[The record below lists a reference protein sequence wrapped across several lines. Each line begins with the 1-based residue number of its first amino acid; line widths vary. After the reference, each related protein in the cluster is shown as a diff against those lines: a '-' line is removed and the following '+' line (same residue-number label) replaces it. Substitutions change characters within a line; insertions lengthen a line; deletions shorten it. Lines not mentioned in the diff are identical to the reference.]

1 MFRITRRGRGSGR
14 APALSVVRSADG
26 ARLEVREGRYGQGA
40 LYAYCD
46 VDDTLAAHTLLLTF
60 ADMRARVIYIH
71 DSLPLI
77 SERKFLDAFSGLG
90 PVLPDADSLPDAVAL
105 AVAVADA
112 DDSSPWRVSCG
123 VDGALLDVCRL
134 VDV

>member
-1 MFRITRRGRGSGR
+1 VFRITRRGRGSGR
-14 APALSVVRSADG
+14 APALSVVRAG
-26 ARLEVREGRYGQGA
+26 ARLEVCEGRYGQGA
-40 LYAYCD
+40 CYAYCD

-90 PVLPDADSLPDAVAL
+90 PVLPDADSLPDAL
-105 AVAVADA
+105 PDA
-112 DDSSPWRVSCG
+112 DGSSS
-123 VDGALLDVCRL
+123 
-134 VDV
+134 

>member
-14 APALSVVRSADG
+14 APALSVVRAGS
-26 ARLEVREGRYGQGA
+26 RLEVREGRYGQGA
-40 LYAYCD
+40 LYAWCD

-77 SERKFLDAFSGLG
+77 SERKFFDACSGSG
-90 PVLPDADSLPDAVAL
+90 PVLPDADSVAL
-105 AVAVADA
+105 ADRVADAVSVALADRVADA
-112 DDSSPWRVSCG
+112 DVYAERCRV
-123 VDGALLDVCRL
+123 R
-134 VDV
+134 

>member
-40 LYAYCD
+40 CYAYCD
-46 VDDTLAAHTLLLTF
+46 VDDTLAAHTLLLTY

-71 DSLPLI
+71 DPLPLV
-77 SERKFLDAFSGLG
+77 SERKFFDAFDSCSGCR
-90 PVLPDADSLPDAVAL
+90 PDSLPDAVAL
-105 AVAVADA
+105 P
-112 DDSSPWRVSCG
+112 DSLPDSDSG
-123 VDGALLDVCRL
+123 T
-134 VDV
+134 

>member
-14 APALSVVRSADG
+14 APALSVIRSG
-26 ARLEVREGRYGQGA
+26 ARLEVREGRYGRGA

-71 DSLPLI
+71 DPLPLI
-77 SERKFLDAFSGLG
+77 SERRFFDAFSGLRSG
-90 PVLPDADSLPDAVAL
+90 FPHSDSLPDAL
-105 AVAVADA
+105 PDPDA
-112 DDSSPWRVSCG
+112 GP
-123 VDGALLDVCRL
+123 
-134 VDV
+134 

>member
-1 MFRITRRGRGSGR
+1 VFRITRRGRGSGR

-77 SERKFLDAFSGLG
+77 SERKFFDAFGSGS
-90 PVLPDADSLPDAVAL
+90 VLPDADSLPDAL
-105 AVAVADA
+105 PDA
-112 DDSSPWRVSCG
+112 DDSSSLWVSRSM
-123 VDGALLDVCRL
+123 DGELLDVCGF

>member
-1 MFRITRRGRGSGR
+1 VFRITRRGRGSGR
-14 APALSVVRSADG
+14 APALSVIRSG

-90 PVLPDADSLPDAVAL
+90 PVLPDADSLPDAL
-105 AVAVADA
+105 PDA
-112 DDSSPWRVSCG
+112 DDSFSLRMSRSM
-123 VDGALLDVCRL
+123 DGELLDVCGF

>member
-14 APALSVVRSADG
+14 APVLSVVRSADG

-60 ADMRARVIYIH
+60 ADMRARDIYIH
-71 DSLPLI
+71 TDIPVI
-77 SERKFLDAFSGLG
+77 SERKFFDVFGSG
-90 PVLPDADSLPDAVAL
+90 PVLPDADSLPDSGPESVQL
-105 AVAVADA
+105 
-112 DDSSPWRVSCG
+112 P
-123 VDGALLDVCRL
+123 
-134 VDV
+134 

>member
-1 MFRITRRGRGSGR
+1 VFRITRRGRGSGR

-60 ADMRARVIYIH
+60 ADMRARDIYIH
-71 DSLPLI
+71 TDIPVI
-77 SERKFLDAFSGLG
+77 SERKFFDAFGSGS
-90 PVLPDADSLPDAVAL
+90 VLPDAVAL
-105 AVAVADA
+105 AVAVADV
-112 DDSSPWRVSCG
+112 DDSSSLWVPRG
-123 VDGALLDVCRL
+123 VDGELLDVCGF